1 MIRWEIEPRCNLK
14 CKHCFVADTEYG
26 CATTSL
32 ENGLSYLNKLH
43 ELGVRTVVFSTREP
57 LLYDGL
63 CRLIYEAKL
72 LDMSVAIVTNGI
84 LLDDMELSRKLV
96 ESGVDEVFVSIE
108 GITAASNDFIR
119 GKGTLARVIRGLSN
133 LERCT
138 REGKNWYG
146 FLSKCQ
152 LINLIWLK
160 VLICQNSL
168 TFCQ

>member
-63 CRLIYEAKL
+63 CRLQSCVYSLEIQ
-72 LDMSVAIVTNGI
+72 TT
-84 LLDDMELSRKLV
+84 LS
-96 ESGVDEVFVSIE
+96 
-108 GITAASNDFIR
+108 A
-119 GKGTLARVIRGLSN
+119 
-133 LERCT
+133 C
-138 REGKNWYG
+138 
-146 FLSKCQ
+146 
-152 LINLIWLK
+152 
-160 VLICQNSL
+160 VLIFS
-168 TFCQ
+168 

>member
-1 MIRWEIEPRCNLK
+1 
-14 CKHCFVADTEYG
+14 
-26 CATTSL
+26 
-32 ENGLSYLNKLH
+32 
-43 ELGVRTVVFSTREP
+43 
-57 LLYDGL
+57 
-63 CRLIYEAKL
+63 
-72 LDMSVAIVTNGI
+72 MSVAIVTNGI

-146 FLSKCQ
+146 FLFKCQ

>member
-72 LDMSVAIVTNGI
+72 FVIYQKVEYC
-84 LLDDMELSRKLV
+84 MET
-96 ESGVDEVFVSIE
+96 IPYMH
-108 GITAASNDFIR
+108 I
-119 GKGTLARVIRGLSN
+119 
-133 LERCT
+133 
-138 REGKNWYG
+138 
-146 FLSKCQ
+146 
-152 LINLIWLK
+152 
-160 VLICQNSL
+160 
-168 TFCQ
+168 